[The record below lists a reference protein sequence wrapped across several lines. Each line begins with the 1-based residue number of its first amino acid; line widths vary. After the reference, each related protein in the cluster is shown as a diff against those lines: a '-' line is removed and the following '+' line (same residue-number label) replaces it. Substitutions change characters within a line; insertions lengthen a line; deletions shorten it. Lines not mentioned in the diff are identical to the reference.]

1 MEAIEEIFI
10 PNPAAGS
17 AVLSYLAACSSVLVV
32 SSGELISSSASSSGT
47 GYILDTFKGFLIA

>member
-17 AVLSYLAACSSVLVV
+17 AVLSYLAACSSVSV